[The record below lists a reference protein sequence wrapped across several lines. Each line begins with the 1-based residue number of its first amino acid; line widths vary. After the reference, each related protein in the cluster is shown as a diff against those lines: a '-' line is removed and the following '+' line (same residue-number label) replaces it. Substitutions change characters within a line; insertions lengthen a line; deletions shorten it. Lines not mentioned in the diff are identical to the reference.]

1 MVDRR
6 HHADGVRHSIAHPP
20 HHRRLGLEPVI
31 VIIEILSWRD
41 QPLML
46 LLRASWSIIT
56 APRGPR
62 SHIALAVG
70 LRRLDAARRNGR
82 WPELPTSMYNW
93 AA

>member
-1 MVDRR
+1 MPTRPLPLAVSRKPALSALLMVDRR

-46 LLRASWSIIT
+46 LLMAS
-56 APRGPR
+56 
-62 SHIALAVG
+62 
-70 LRRLDAARRNGR
+70 
-82 WPELPTSMYNW
+82 
-93 AA
+93 